1 MSIANGQK
9 RSVKTSQRAVRLLAF
24 RIEGSTGT
32 PSIEGLDKNQ
42 VSVAD
47 TAVGTYT
54 ITLSKAFANTEY
66 HVVATVEGADKAAT
80 VTITDSSTFVVKVN
94 DIADIAALS
103 DDDVQVMVMGSDITD
118 RY

>member
-9 RSVKTSQRAVRLLAF
+9 RSIKTSQRATRLLAF

-32 PSIEGLDKNQ
+32 PSIEGLDKHQ
-42 VSVAD
+42 VSVTD
-47 TAVGTYT
+47 TDVGTYT
-54 ITLSKAFANTEY
+54 ITLNNAFANTEY

-80 VTITDSSTFVVKVN
+80 VTITNSSTFVVKVN
-94 DIADIAALS
+94 DIDETAALS
-103 DDDVQVMVMGSDITD
+103 DDDVQVMVIGSDVTD